1 MERFIFDCDPGHDDA
16 VALAMAKGLS
26 EYFKLEAV
34 IATFGNQT
42 REKTLTNALNLVQ
55 ALELDV
61 PVYEGSTEPLLRE
74 RVVAA
79 NIHGENG
86 LAGPVFPPCRI
97 KSAGNGIRYALDTV
111 INNPGEITFVSV
123 GPYTD
128 LAVCIKSD
136 PRFAKS
142 LKRII
147 VMGGST
153 CGGNV
158 TNTAEFNVYA
168 DPEAAKIVFDSGV
181 EIYQFG
187 LDTTLQVML
196 NEDILNRVRNS
207 EETTYKK
214 IFLASM
220 EYYVKSCKEF
230 IHDYPAMHDPCT
242 IAFLADPS
250 IFEFRKVRVAVDCKS
265 QLNYGATVDLREAEN
280 KNVYKA
286 VKADSEKFWNLFFK
300 ALERLP

>member
-26 EYFKLEAV
+26 KYFKLEAV
-34 IATFGNQT
+34 IATYGNQT
-42 REKTLTNALNLVQ
+42 RDKTLANALNLAQ

-61 PVYEGSTEPLLRE
+61 PVYAGSEMPLIRK

-86 LAGPVFPPCRI
+86 LAGPVFPPC
-97 KSAGNGIRYALDTV
+97 KLKCAGNGIRYALDTV

-123 GPYTD
+123 GPFTD
-128 LAVCIKSD
+128 LAVCLKAD
-136 PRFAKS
+136 ERFASS

-153 CGGNV
+153 VGGNV

-168 DPEAAKIVFDSGV
+168 DPEAAEIVFSSGV
-181 EIYQFG
+181 EIVQFG
-187 LDTTLQVML
+187 LDVTLQVML
-196 NEDILNRVRNS
+196 NEDILNRVRAS
-207 EETTYKK
+207 KETNYKK

-220 EYYVKSCKEF
+220 EYYVKSCREF
-230 IHDYPAMHDPCT
+230 IHDFPAMHDPCT
-242 IAFLADPS
+242 IAYLADPS
-250 IFEFRKVRVAVDCKS
+250 AFEFKKVFVSVDCKS
-265 QLNYGATVDLREAEN
+265 NLNYGATVDIREAED
-280 KNVYKA
+280 KNVYKGI
-286 VKADSEKFWNLFFK
+286 KADTEKFWNLFFE